1 MNKGIP
7 FWEQHI
13 EKMVLGLAAVVMLAV
28 LAAIAIDYDAVTAE
42 IDNRTL
48 APAEVDEVMVG
59 KARAL
64 SRQLQPD
71 AEAETEQ
78 FLAVDGSGGSAFRAR
93 LSGSTAPSTMPPP
106 PGGSPPNFSSLI
118 QRSDILAP
126 DLLLCLQGLHQIWLS
141 M

>member
-28 LAAIAIDYDAVTAE
+28 LAAIAIHYDAVTAE

-59 KARAL
+59 KAREL

-71 AEAETEQ
+71 AEADTEQ
-78 FLAVDGSGGSAFRAR
+78 FLAVDGSGGAAFQKRLMEKGVMVYVRTTRGDDESAACGQ
-93 LSGSTAPSTMPPP
+93 LATKKKKVV
-106 PGGSPPNFSSLI
+106 SL
-118 QRSDILAP
+118 RILY
-126 DLLLCLQGLHQIWLS
+126 G
-141 M
+141 